1 MYKIKITHIVI
12 VVHNHTFALIRCNFD
27 EEVRGWGKEE
37 KGFPVLCIEHGFKK
51 LKIRAI

>member
-12 VVHNHTFALIRCNFD
+12 VINNHSFALIRCNFD

-37 KGFPVLCIEHGFKK
+37 KEFPVLCIEHGFKK